1 MADPIKVPIKTA
13 GSSPESETAV
23 VNEDIRH
30 FIWDRTIEDNPLEL
44 DLEFS
49 DKEIGHARRFAVKMF
64 NSIPPYVETITADKI
79 PLRWEYGFMLGTVYH
94 LFLAKLMSL
103 QRKDLDY
110 SAGNMTV
117 DINKKR
123 IDYLS
128 KWVEAFKKEATENI
142 KSLKVSYN
150 LESGYA
156 YF

>member
-1 MADPIKVPIKTA
+1 MADPIKVPASA
-13 GSSPESETAV
+13 GSETSV
-23 VNEDIRH
+23 VSNDIRH

-49 DKEIGHARRFAVKMF
+49 DEEIGNARRFCAMMCKDV
-64 NSIPPYVETITADKI
+64 PPYVIEINASSI
-79 PLRWEYGFMLGTVYH
+79 PKGFEYAFMIGTVYH

-110 SAGNMTV
+110 SAGGMTV
-117 DINKKR
+117 DINKRR

-128 KWVEAFKKEATENI
+128 KWVVAFKQEAMESI
-142 KSLKVSYN
+142 QKRKLSMN

-156 YF
+156 HYY